1 MKQKWISFLLGT
13 LCLSCMHAAPENSE
27 PASEEQQPQPSAV
40 VGIDNRKLVRKA
52 NYRFEVEDVSRAASN
67 IERIIARYP
76 AIIVDSQMESYPT
89 RIQQTITIR
98 VEAQYFEAFIKD
110 VDQEP
115 NSLDTRTITTTDFT
129 KEFVDL
135 EARLATKREVFGRFI
150 EILRNKTASVEDILA
165 TERQIGHLQEE
176 IESAVSRFNYLTDQV
191 AYSTISI
198 EVYQHVTLHASVT
211 EPGLGEELASAFN
224 AGFDGITYT
233 LILLIHLWPIIIV
246 GGTAWLIVVYRRR
259 MQIFEVTDN
268 QP

>member
-98 VEAQYFEAFIKD
+98 VEA
-110 VDQEP
+110 
-115 NSLDTRTITTTDFT
+115 
-129 KEFVDL
+129 
-135 EARLATKREVFGRFI
+135 
-150 EILRNKTASVEDILA
+150 
-165 TERQIGHLQEE
+165 
-176 IESAVSRFNYLTDQV
+176 
-191 AYSTISI
+191 SI
-198 EVYQHVTLHASVT
+198 
-211 EPGLGEELASAFN
+211 F
-224 AGFDGITYT
+224 
-233 LILLIHLWPIIIV
+233 
-246 GGTAWLIVVYRRR
+246 
-259 MQIFEVTDN
+259 
-268 QP
+268 